1 MAAKKETAEVVEK
14 APAVVEKAV
23 PEAEYTVE
31 EFTANAKTVFG
42 KVVSPDIVTAALK
55 VAGVTKTTK
64 SKATEIINKFRKK
77 EVN

>member
-14 APAVVEKAV
+14 AQAVVEEAV

-31 EFTANAKTVFG
+31 EFTANARAVFG
-42 KVVSPDIVTAALK
+42 EAISPDIVTAALK

>member
-1 MAAKKETAEVVEK
+1 MAAKKEETAAVEKTPAATAET
-14 APAVVEKAV
+14 A

-31 EFTANAKTVFG
+31 EFTANARAVFG
-42 KVVSPDIVTAALK
+42 EAISPDIVTAALK

>member
-1 MAAKKETAEVVEK
+1 MAAKKATAEVVEK
-14 APAVVEKAV
+14 APAVVEEAAH
-23 PEAEYTVE
+23 EAEYTVE
-31 EFTANAKTVFG
+31 EFTANARTVFG
-42 KVVSPDIVTAALK
+42 EAISPDIVTAALK